1 MDLGTGSL
9 EVLEMTGSS
18 ALTIDRD
25 LEDVKAQ
32 VRRELD
38 TIRGLVD
45 TLGYRKPDPAWNTP
59 FQIHRLRRSLRI
71 HYLAYKIRDS
81 EPLPAGLKD
90 LEWDLPEPVDL

>member
-1 MDLGTGSL
+1 MSL
-9 EVLEMTGSS
+9 IEVHHMPDNP

-38 TIRGLVD
+38 TIKDLVD
-45 TLGYRKPDPAWNTP
+45 TLGYRKPNPSWNAP
-59 FQIHRLRRSLRI
+59 YQIHRLRRSLRI

-81 EPLPAGLKD
+81 APIPAGLKE
-90 LEWDLPEPVDL
+90 LEWEFDTLSEF

>member
-1 MDLGTGSL
+1 MDLGVDSN
-9 EVLEMTGSS
+9 EAQEMTGSS

-38 TIRGLVD
+38 TIRDLVD
-45 TLGYRKPDPAWNTP
+45 TLGYRKPHPAWNAP

-81 EPLPAGLKD
+81 EPLPVGLKE
-90 LEWDLPEPVDL
+90 LEWDLPKSLDL